1 MFPILCSHASRAAPL
16 RRCCLPCGMAFPRRN
31 NKKCPSPPFQET
43 ETLKLLPS
51 DSCSPCAKH
60 FLTATNLGLSSIFYR
75 TAPEKSIFFCRTSQ
89 FFCRRPCICPHWGMF
104 RALRRVSFAAPP
116 LLALVGA
123 GVPDGPLL
131 VLLPKGYFALRR
143 DSLLPTAAKGCKN
156 AAKNQWFL
164 EFLSSDCSCG
174 AKRFRNESPL
184 RLPSLPLTW
193 HAESNGRPPV
203 WAIIKSRTCRQR
215 RQVWVRPAGPRPR
228 ARNIPFENK
237 SAGRCGRRVRAQ
249 RPPVRKKE
257 RPPKRSF
264 FFGSE
269 LSSN

>member
-1 MFPILCSHASRAAPL
+1 
-16 RRCCLPCGMAFPRRN
+16 MAFPQRN

-75 TAPEKSIFFCRTSQ
+75 TAPEKSIFFCRTLQ

-164 EFLSSDCSCG
+164 EFLSSDHSHA
-174 AKRFRNESPL
+174 AKRPTPNRSCPYPRCRFHVPQENAVSYRRGTVYL
-184 RLPSLPLTW
+184 RVVRRSGSDKRTARDSLYDDV
-193 HAESNGRPPV
+193 RQF
-203 WAIIKSRTCRQR
+203 KSRVVRGGGFQR
-215 RQVWVRPAGPRPR
+215 TPAAQEVLKPAVSSSVFGH
-228 ARNIPFENK
+228 FW
-237 SAGRCGRRVRAQ
+237 GCGQ
-249 RPPVRKKE
+249 K
-257 RPPKRSF
+257 
-264 FFGSE
+264 
-269 LSSN
+269 

>member
-1 MFPILCSHASRAAPL
+1 MLPAPRPCGGAASPAGRPSPGGITKSAPVPRFRRPKHSSFCRVIVAARARSTSLQLPILDCRLYFTGQHRKNQYFFAGPHNFFAARL
-16 RRCCLPCGMAFPRRN
+16 RCCICLQQGELR
-31 NKKCPSPPFQET
+31 
-43 ETLKLLPS
+43 
-51 DSCSPCAKH
+51 
-60 FLTATNLGLSSIFYR
+60 
-75 TAPEKSIFFCRTSQ
+75 APE
-89 FFCRRPCICPHWGMF
+89 
-104 RALRRVSFAAPP
+104 RVSFAAP

-131 VLLPKGYFALRR
+131 VLSPKGYFALRR
-143 DSLLPTAAKGCKN
+143 DTLLPTAAKGCKN

-174 AKRFRNESPL
+174 AKRFRSESPL

-193 HAESNGRPPV
+193 HAESNGHPSV
-203 WAIIKSRTCRQR
+203 WAIIKSRTCRR
-215 RQVWVRPAGPRPR
+215 LRQVSVRPAGPHSE

-249 RPPVRKKE
+249 RLPQRKKE

-264 FFGSE
+264 F
-269 LSSN
+269 LVQN